1 MGTKSCK
8 IAHCVCGSLLGSGG
22 VRVSSS
28 RTTLCDAALTLGL
41 LVLFSMSWS
50 ADIIFYNGYEVFHLK
65 KVKFDNWWQN
75 ETFSHLREP

>member
-28 RTTLCDAALTLGL
+28 RTTLCDAACTSGLL
-41 LVLFSMSWS
+41 LVLLRMSWS
-50 ADIIFYNGYEVFHLK
+50 AEIIFYYVDGCEVFDLK
-65 KVKFDNWWQN
+65 K
-75 ETFSHLREP
+75 